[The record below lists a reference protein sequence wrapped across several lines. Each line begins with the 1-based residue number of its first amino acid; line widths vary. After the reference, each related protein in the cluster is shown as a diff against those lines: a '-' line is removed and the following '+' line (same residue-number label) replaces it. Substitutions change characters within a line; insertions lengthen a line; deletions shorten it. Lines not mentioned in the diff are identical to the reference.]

1 MLQNPYLLMGRK
13 PAGFDEM
20 MPVDMNAVAA
30 MQAAPQQ
37 VPLMA
42 QAPVAP
48 QQEAPPTQTTLNAQA
63 GSAPPQGA
71 EDQGTSLLQAYAEQQ
86 RLQAEAIKNAEEQL
100 AAARS
105 KPQQFDLTPLLSLAS
120 QWTGT
125 DLVSGY
131 ARPQNQSK
139 QIQALQEAVL
149 KARGGAAEVA
159 RMRAKDVAQLEEQKA
174 AREQRL
180 EELKL
185 RKTELKGQQD
195 ARAEEKEYR
204 LRLET
209 QDKYN
214 NQFGNGLSGLSEV
227 VDAAQQARNIIKEV
241 GGIPTST
248 KDPRTDVYKR
258 AVSRIITGYNRDVAK
273 LGALAGADK
282 KLLEAAA
289 SKDPNIL
296 EAYIMNALDQ
306 SKGQVAV
313 LDDLINAADKKV
325 KEVEGRVQRGFGDR
339 GMKLFVGDR
348 DFYNQTRGIESQQE
362 RKTYTA
368 EELAQIR
375 QQDPQ
380 RFQQI
385 KSELGIK

>member
-20 MPVDMNAVAA
+20 MPVDMNGVAG

-48 QQEAPPTQTTLNAQA
+48 QQEAPPTQTNLNAQA

-174 AREQRL
+174 EREQRL
-180 EELKL
+180 EEISL
-185 RKTELKGQQD
+185 RKGELRQAKED
-195 ARAEEKEYR
+195 RAEDRK
-204 LRLET
+204 LRLELE
-209 QDKYN
+209 QNDKYYK
-214 NQFGNGLSGLSEV
+214 QFGEGISGLTEV
-227 VDAAQQARNIIKEV
+227 VSAAKDAKNLIEEA
-241 GGIPTST
+241 GGNIPTDIA
-248 KDPRTDVYKR
+248 KFEQYKR

-289 SKDPNIL
+289 SNDPSLL
-296 EAYIMNALDQ
+296 EAYLKNAIGLN
-306 SKGQVAV
+306 KGQRGV
-313 LDDLINAADKKV
+313 LDGLIEAGDKKMKEHEQLV
-325 KEVEGRVQRGFGDR
+325 KIRFK
-339 GMKLFVGDR
+339 GMADPLFSAQKAI
-348 DFYNQTRGIESQQE
+348 YSQE
-362 RKTYTA
+362 RGGQEPTNLSSMTREQKIEA
-368 EELAQIR
+368 AR
-375 QQDPQ
+375 
-380 RFQQI
+380 I
-385 KSELGIK
+385 KMEGK

>member
-20 MPVDMNAVAA
+20 MPVDMNGVAG

-48 QQEAPPTQTTLNAQA
+48 QQEAPPTQTNLNAQA

-180 EELKL
+180 EEISL
-185 RKTELKGQQD
+185 RKGELRQAKED
-195 ARAEEKEYR
+195 RAEDRK
-204 LRLET
+204 LRLELE
-209 QDKYN
+209 QNKQYYD
-214 NQFGNGLSGLSEV
+214 QFGEGISGLTEV
-227 VDAAQQARNIIKEV
+227 ISAAKDAKNLIEEA
-241 GGIPTST
+241 GGNIPTDIA
-248 KDPRTDVYKR
+248 KFDQYKR

-289 SKDPNIL
+289 SNDPSLL
-296 EAYIMNALDQ
+296 EAYLKNAVGLNR
-306 SKGQVAV
+306 GQRGV
-313 LDDLINAADKKV
+313 LDDLIAAGDKKMKEHEQLV
-325 KEVEGRVQRGFGDR
+325 KIRFKGIADP
-339 GMKLFVGDR
+339 LFAAQKAI
-348 DFYNQTRGIESQQE
+348 YSQE
-362 RKTYTA
+362 RGGQEPTNLSSMTREQKIEA
-368 EELAQIR
+368 AR
-375 QQDPQ
+375 
-380 RFQQI
+380 I
-385 KSELGIK
+385 KMEGK